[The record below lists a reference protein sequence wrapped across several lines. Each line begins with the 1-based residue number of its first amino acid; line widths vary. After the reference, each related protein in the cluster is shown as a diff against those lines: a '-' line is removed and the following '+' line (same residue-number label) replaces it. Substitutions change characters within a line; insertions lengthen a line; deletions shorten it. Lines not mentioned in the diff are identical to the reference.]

1 MYAKSNPSDA
11 RANNRRLLFRLLFPD
26 RQLSRADLC
35 KETGL
40 SRATATDVTGEMI
53 DDGLLRELG
62 SGNGMAVASRAPCWP
77 SIRMCFV

>member
-40 SRATATDVTGEMI
+40 ARHCYGRDRRDDRRRPAT
-53 DDGLLRELG
+53 
-62 SGNGMAVASRAPCWP
+62 
-77 SIRMCFV
+77 